1 MATVIEEFVAR
12 LGWDVDDRDLRRFKK
27 SVGGL
32 KQTFSNVGRHVRNVL
47 FGAGGLAYGFN
58 RLMGSF
64 RMFEDAEAAFTPMVG
79 GAERAAMM
87 VERLNQAA
95 ATTPYQFGQLSD
107 VASQL
112 LVTMGGDIDKTIERM
127 LMLGDT
133 ARGQSDKLRS
143 ITLGYNKALLK
154 QRVDM
159 ESLNIIVEAGVP
171 IIDELAAAT
180 GRSTKEIIKMVS
192 QGKVKTTDLTEAFRR
207 LTAEGGMFYKGMET
221 ASVTLSGRISTF
233 WDHIKIAAAGLG
245 KAFAPALKAAV
256 IELTDLAKATGRW
269 AKANESLI
277 KSKFE
282 SFLKSVRGL
291 MKDIRDFGRRVYQ
304 TVERMGG
311 LTNVFKLLAIAV
323 AAVKLAPF
331 IASLSDI
338 IKVAPSAGI
347 ALKALAASAAPLL
360 GVGLAVGIIAL
371 AIDDIVTTLK
381 GGDSAGFRLDEY
393 LGISRAAQELTELQ
407 TALLGLKPGSLM
419 QMVVDMTGGDW
430 TELILKPFRTLGDI
444 IHNYV
449 VVPLFR
455 VATTFPDMIYYGLRK
470 VYAIFSKMLKSVGV
484 DIGQLP
490 TTPLSD
496 QLNLVP
502 DKVDI
507 YRNVRRQRP
516 AANVLKPR
524 PVSEAARRQEA
535 PWLPGMT
542 LTTTVNAVTNAD
554 PSRIAEQSS
563 KASQRMLER
572 ALRSSGGE

>member
-95 ATTPYQFGQLSD
+95 ASTPYQFGALSD
-107 VASQL
+107 VATQL
-112 LVTMGGDIDKTIERM
+112 LTTMGGDIDQTIERM

-133 ARGQSDKLRS
+133 ARGQTDKLRR

-159 ESLNIIVEAGVP
+159 ESLNIILEAGVP
-171 IIDELAAAT
+171 ILDELAAAT
-180 GRSTKEIIKMVS
+180 GRSAKEIIKLVS

-207 LTAEGGMFYKGMET
+207 MTSEGGMFFKGMET

-233 WDHIKIAAAGLG
+233 WDNVSIAAAGLG
-245 KAFAPALKAAV
+245 KAFAPALKDV
-256 IELTDLAKATGRW
+256 TIEVTEVSRSVARW
-269 AKANESLI
+269 AKANEGLI

-331 IASLSDI
+331 IVSLSSLI
-338 IKVAPSAGI
+338 RLAPTAAA
-347 ALKALAASAAPLL
+347 ALGGLAASAAPLL
-360 GVGLAVGIIAL
+360 GVGLAIGVIAL
-371 AIDDIVTTLK
+371 AIDDIRTTLK
-381 GGDSAGFRLDEY
+381 GGDSLGFRLDEY
-393 LGISRAAQELTELQ
+393 LGISDAMQKLSKLQ
-407 TALLGLKPGSLM
+407 AEFLGFDFDKMM
-419 QMVVDMTGGDW
+419 QSVVGITGGDW
-430 TELILKPFRTLGDI
+430 TEMFLTPLRTLGDL
-444 IHNYV
+444 IHNYI
-449 VVPLFR
+449 VVPLYK
-455 VATTFPDMIYYGLRK
+455 VAF
-470 VYAIFSKMLKSVGV
+470 A
-484 DIGQLP
+484 
-490 TTPLSD
+490 
-496 QLNLVP
+496 VP
-502 DKVDI
+502 D
-507 YRNVRRQRP
+507 
-516 AANVLKPR
+516 
-524 PVSEAARRQEA
+524 
-535 PWLPGMT
+535 T
-542 LTTTVNAVTNAD
+542 LYKG
-554 PSRIAEQSS
+554 R
-563 KASQRMLER
+563 
-572 ALRSSGGE
+572 

>member
-112 LVTMGGDIDKTIERM
+112 LVTMGGDIDKTIDRM

-133 ARGQSDKLRS
+133 ARGQSDKLRR

-159 ESLNIIVEAGVP
+159 ESLNIIVENGVP
-171 IIDELAAAT
+171 VINEMAEAMGKTTKQIIA
-180 GRSTKEIIKMVS
+180 MVS
-192 QGKVKTTDLTEAFRR
+192 KGGLKVEDLTASFKR
-207 LTAEGGMFYKGMET
+207 LTSEGGMFYKGMDI
-221 ASVTLSGRISTF
+221 ASKTLSGRISTF
-233 WDHIKIAAAGLG
+233 WDVIKITAAGLG
-245 KAFAPALKAAV
+245 KAFAPALKAVV
-256 IELTDLAKATGRW
+256 IEMTDLSKSAAKW
-269 AKANESLI
+269 AKANEGLI
-277 KSKFE
+277 RSKFE
-282 SFLKSVRGL
+282 SFLKSVRDL
-291 MKDIRDFGRRVYQ
+291 MKDIRDFGRRIYQ
-304 TVERMGG
+304 TIERMGG

-360 GVGLAVGIIAL
+360 GVGLAVGVLAL
-371 AIDDIVTTLK
+371 AIDDIRTTLK

-393 LGISRAAQELTELQ
+393 LGISDAMNKLAKFQAEF
-407 TALLGLKPGSLM
+407 LGFDFDKMM
-419 QMVVDMTGGDW
+419 QSVVGITGGDW
-430 TELILKPFRTLGDI
+430 TEMFLTPLRTLGDL
-444 IHNYV
+444 IHNYI
-449 VVPLFR
+449 VVPLYK
-455 VATTFPDMIYYGLRK
+455 VAFAVPDTLYKGFQHVYQIVRK
-470 VYAIFSKMLKSVGV
+470 LLASVGISAPKIDMSPLSAQLGAPESV
-484 DIGQLP
+484 DIR
-490 TTPLSD
+490 
-496 QLNLVP
+496 
-502 DKVDI
+502 
-507 YRNVRRQRP
+507 RNIRRQRP

-524 PVSEAARRQEA
+524 PMSEAARRREA

-563 KASQRMLER
+563 KASRQMLER